1 MPRIL
6 INGRWYD
13 QLAQTALY
21 ESDFERLVQT
31 HARHLFPS
39 FLVVPFKSLVQ
50 TEDGETAKADLA
62 LVSPEF
68 REWWVVEVEMAH
80 HSDSHVLDQV
90 RKLATGIYDERHR
103 DALCSQLR
111 EFDPTRIEAM
121 LKGSQPRVLVIV
133 NAPRPDWI
141 DKLRP
146 WGAALTVF
154 EVFRSELNEYVF
166 RLNGEQPELPA
177 DVVSA
182 CRFNPEVPRF
192 LKIAAPG
199 ALPVDNQG
207 VIDILFNGNTT
218 RWRRVD
224 SADIVWLAPLGPNPL
239 ALKDEYEIVRDPAG
253 QLSFRRKTKRSY

>member
-31 HARHLFPS
+31 HAQHLFPA
-39 FLVVPFKSLVQ
+39 FQVVPFKCLVQ
-50 TEDGETAKADLA
+50 TEDGESAKADLA

-68 REWWVVEVEMAH
+68 REWWVAEVEMANH
-80 HSDSHVLDQV
+80 PDSHVLDQV

-103 DALCSQLR
+103 DALCSQLPK
-111 EFDPTRIEAM
+111 FDPSRVEAM
-121 LKGSQPRVLVIV
+121 LKGTQPRVLVIV

-146 WGAALTVF
+146 WRAALTVF

-177 DVVSA
+177 DVLSA
-182 CRFNPEVPRF
+182 
-192 LKIAAPG
+192 
-199 ALPVDNQG
+199 
-207 VIDILFNGNTT
+207 
-218 RWRRVD
+218 
-224 SADIVWLAPLGPNPL
+224 
-239 ALKDEYEIVRDPAG
+239 
-253 QLSFRRKTKRSY
+253 